1 MLLTY
6 ECMNMEDINYNRGVV
21 YEANCLIV
29 SFYIR
34 FPHGTLNT
42 GDTMPIYGKTRVCIN
57 GGWLNFSVIIDSCG
71 NVPRSWTVN
80 SKSDDASDWCS
91 LWMVFL
97 GQEGF

>member
-1 MLLTY
+1 
-6 ECMNMEDINYNRGVV
+6 MEYINYNSVV
-21 YEANCLIV
+21 DYEANCLII

-34 FPHGTLNT
+34 VTHGTFNT
-42 GDTMPIYGKTRVCIN
+42 GDTIPIYGKTKVCIN
-57 GGWLNFSVIIDSCG
+57 GGWLKFPVIIDSCG